1 MKKQYRCV
9 LNLYGYKALGKDI
22 DNLKKGELIEHHTF
36 DLVPKNTSAKAFE
49 SILYDLD
56 LFGFKDTVTIDKK
69 KNQWYASTIVT
80 DVFGKLYEKAISQW
94 EQGIIDLFILE
105 AFWKFEVLEVK
116 SLQPRFLGD
125 LMKEGDVWDLETLA
139 KMNGEEPEVEETTEE
154 EV

>member
-9 LNLYGYKALGKDI
+9 LNLYGYKIVGNDI
-22 DNLKKGELIEHHTF
+22 DNFTKGELVEQHTF
-36 DLVPKNTSAKAFE
+36 NLDAQNTSEKAFE
-49 SILYDLD
+49 TVLNALQ
-56 LFGFKDTVTIDKK
+56 LFGFKDIVTIDKK
-69 KNQWYASTIVT
+69 NNQWHTLAITTDAFSFVSDRTI
-80 DVFGKLYEKAISQW
+80 DLWK
-94 EQGIIDLFILE
+94 QGVAELFILE
-105 AFWKFEVLEVK
+105 AFWKFEVLEIK